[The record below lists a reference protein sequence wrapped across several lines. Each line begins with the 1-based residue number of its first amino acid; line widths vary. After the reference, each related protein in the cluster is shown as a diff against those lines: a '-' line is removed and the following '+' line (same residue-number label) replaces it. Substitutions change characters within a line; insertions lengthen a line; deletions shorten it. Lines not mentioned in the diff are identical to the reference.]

1 MSRLNLTSRQRR
13 RLRRQLDQ
21 ADDVRLYRRTLA
33 VLEYDRGR
41 PVTDI
46 ADMLGVTRQSV
57 HNWVTAYAH
66 ELDPAALADAGW
78 EGRPPLLTPGD
89 EGWLRLL
96 LSYSPQYLGYPATGW
111 TVPLLR
117 EELYRDTGRRPSDDT
132 LRRALHRLGYVWK
145 RPRYI
150 LAPDP
155 EREKKT
161 ADQAANPGAAAAQRR
176 AGGGRDRPAAVP
188 AAAGVVVAAG

>member
-96 LSYSPQYLGYPATGW
+96 LSSSNSSATCQ
-111 TVPLLR
+111 
-117 EELYRDTGRRPSDDT
+117 
-132 LRRALHRLGYVWK
+132 
-145 RPRYI
+145 PR
-150 LAPDP
+150 
-155 EREKKT
+155 
-161 ADQAANPGAAAAQRR
+161 
-176 AGGGRDRPAAVP
+176 
-188 AAAGVVVAAG
+188 

>member
-1 MSRLNLTSRQRR
+1 MSRLHLKSRQRR

-57 HNWVTAYAH
+57 HNWVAAYAH
-66 ELDPAALADAGW
+66 QRDPAALADAGW
-78 EGRPPLLTPGD
+78 EGRPPLLTPAD

-96 LSYSPQYLGYPATGW
+96 LSSAPQDLGYPATGW

-117 EELYRDTGRRPSDDT
+117 AAWYRDTGRRPSDDT

-145 RPRYI
+145 RPRYV

-155 EREKKT
+155 ERAKKT
-161 ADQAANPGAAAAQRR
+161 ADQAADPGAAAAQRR

-188 AAAGVVVAAG
+188 AAAGGVVAAG